1 MQLHELKKEYKTKN
15 KRRVGR
21 GGKRGTYS
29 GRGLK
34 GQKARAG
41 AKIRPAIYDL
51 IIKIPK
57 RRGVKNRSIFLKP
70 AVINFDVLERYFKE
84 GELVSPQTLFDKGL
98 IKKNRGK
105 LPKIKILGRG
115 KLNKKFIFKK
125 CQFSQSALKKL
136 NIKK

>member
-1 MQLHELKKEYKTKN
+1 MQLHELRKEYKTK
-15 KRRVGR
+15 KEKRVGR

-57 RRGVKNRSIFLKP
+57 KRGVKNKP
-70 AVINFDVLERYFKE
+70 LNEKPIAINLDILNKYFKE
-84 GELVSPQTLFDKGL
+84 GDVVSPQTLFEKGL
-98 IKKNRGK
+98 IEKKKGK

-115 KLNKKFIFKK
+115 ELKHKLIFKK
-125 CQFSQSALKKL
+125 CYFSQEAFKKVK
-136 NIKK
+136 IKK

>member
-1 MQLHELKKEYKTKN
+1 MQIHELKKEYKN
-15 KRRVGR
+15 KERRRVGR

-34 GQKARAG
+34 GQKSRAG

-57 RRGVKNRSIFLKP
+57 KKGIKYKPLKKTPISINLDILEKYYKNNEI
-70 AVINFDVLERYFKE
+70 
-84 GELVSPQTLFDKGL
+84 VSPQTLFEKGL
-98 IKKNRGK
+98 ITQQRGA

-115 KLNKKFIFKK
+115 RLTKKLIFKK
-125 CQFSQSALKKL
+125 CQFSKQAFSKI
-136 NIKK
+136 NR

>member
-15 KRRVGR
+15 KRRIGR

-29 GRGLK
+29 GRGIK

-41 AKIRPAIYDL
+41 HKIRPAIYDL

-57 RRGVKNRSIFLKP
+57 QRGIKHKP
-70 AVINFDVLERYFKE
+70 LSSKPVVINFDVLNKHFKE
-84 GELVSPQTLFDKGL
+84 GELVSPQTLFEKGL
-98 IKKNRGK
+98 IEKEKGK
-105 LPKIKILGRG
+105 LPKVKILGRG
-115 KLNKKFIFKK
+115 ELTKKLIFKK

>member
-1 MQLHELKKEYKTKN
+1 MQLHELKKAYKTKN
-15 KRRVGR
+15 KRRIGR

-29 GRGLK
+29 GRGIK

-41 AKIRPAIYDL
+41 HKIRPAIYDL

-57 RRGVKNRSIFLKP
+57 QRGIKHKP
-70 AVINFDVLERYFKE
+70 LSSKLVVINFDVLNKHFKE
-84 GELVSPQTLFDKGL
+84 GELVSPQTLFEKGL
-98 IKKNRGK
+98 IEKEKGK
-105 LPKIKILGRG
+105 LPKVKILGRG
-115 KLNKKFIFKK
+115 ELTKKLIFKK

>member
-1 MQLHELKKEYKTKN
+1 MQIHELKKEYKTK
-15 KRRVGR
+15 KEKRVGR

-57 RRGVKNRSIFLKP
+57 KRGLKHKP
-70 AVINFDVLERYFKE
+70 ISQKPLAINFEILNKYFKD
-84 GELVSPQTLFDKGL
+84 GEIVSPQTLFEKGL
-98 IKKNRGK
+98 ISKTKGK
-105 LPKIKILGRG
+105 LPKVKILGRG
-115 KLNKKFIFKK
+115 ELKKKLIFKK
-125 CQFSQSALKKL
+125 CHFSQKALKKIQ
-136 NIKK
+136 IKK